1 MTGSYNRYQIN
12 NKNFAGEKHQGVF
25 SKTSVYCHFDEKL
38 LDTTA
43 ETRMKCVINMFK
55 YEKMTQ

>member
-1 MTGSYNRYQIN
+1 MTGSYNRYQIH
-12 NKNFAGEKHQGVF
+12 NKNYAGGKHQGVF
-25 SKTSVYCHFDEKL
+25 CKASVYYHFGEKL

-43 ETRMKCVINMFK
+43 ETHVKCLINMFK